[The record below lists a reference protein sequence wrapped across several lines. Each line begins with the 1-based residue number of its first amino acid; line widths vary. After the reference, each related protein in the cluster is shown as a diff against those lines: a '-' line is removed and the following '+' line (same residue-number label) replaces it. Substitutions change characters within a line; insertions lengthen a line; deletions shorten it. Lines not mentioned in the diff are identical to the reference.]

1 MLTLPP
7 SPKETR
13 VQGCDFELMMI
24 DWLPKGPRVRGHFW
38 PHYPY
43 DTPPFCVLIIIQLWF
58 ELSILS
64 SKSTKNRKL
73 FWISNTQRMQKV
85 HLHGRYSNVSNVW
98 VIKVDI
104 VSDFVSDTVTG
115 IADGVHGMLNFATG
129 RHPLPCCHGRS
140 WGDSDRFPKNS
151 WGPTNMKK
159 TWNKIRIKNQ
169 VHKFKKKPRLRENGC
184 IQIPNAFQIPMD
196 MVLKFNDFQIPIGDH
211 CFLFFFRQTPEAT
224 GSEETSAPRGA
235 VQETHLVT
243 WAKVAKEFFWAL
255 GSFKSKVEN
264 LWKLGRV
271 WFFSLVDNYLDSYFD
286 FQQFSTMGW
295 NVRSLVNF
303 ILHQTNPI
311 RFVCWC
317 CSLRFS
323 WVAPI
328 SCVDT
333 CFETRPAI
341 AHIYIYIYTYFRDT
355 WPNSEKP
362 ERQRVLV
369 TNLQLSSLQDRS
381 K

>member
-1 MLTLPP
+1 
-7 SPKETR
+7 
-13 VQGCDFELMMI
+13 
-24 DWLPKGPRVRGHFW
+24 
-38 PHYPY
+38 
-43 DTPPFCVLIIIQLWF
+43 
-58 ELSILS
+58 
-64 SKSTKNRKL
+64 
-73 FWISNTQRMQKV
+73 
-85 HLHGRYSNVSNVW
+85 
-98 VIKVDI
+98 
-104 VSDFVSDTVTG
+104 
-115 IADGVHGMLNFATG
+115 MLNFATG

-140 WGDSDRFPKNS
+140 WGDSDRFPKNFGVQQT
-151 WGPTNMKK
+151 WKK

-169 VHKFKKKPRLRENGC
+169 VHKFNKKLRLRDNGLVSDSKMLFR
-184 IQIPNAFQIPMD
+184 FQGGYGSEVQWFSD
-196 MVLKFNDFQIPIGDH
+196 SNWGS
-211 CFLFFFRQTPEAT
+211 FFFWQTLEAT

-264 LWKLGRV
+264 LWQLGRV
-271 WFFSLVDNYLDSYFD
+271 WFFSLIDNYLDSYFD

-295 NVRSLVNF
+295 NVRSLVDF

-311 RFVCWC
+311 RFVCCC

-341 AHIYIYIYTYFRDT
+341 AYLHIFPRYVDQLWKARKAKSFSDESAVVILARSIKITKLASMKLSTYYCNHIIIHDHSSPIDEPTNTFSSPKWGCFRG
-355 WPNSEKP
+355 
-362 ERQRVLV
+362 
-369 TNLQLSSLQDRS
+369 QDCHCRTHWYR
-381 K
+381 KDGQKQGANMTA